1 MQYLLL
7 IGLLFGFTVQAK
19 TITHEM
25 GTLEL
30 AKTPSKIV
38 TLDWVL
44 TESLLA
50 LGVTP
55 YAVAD
60 SDGYNQWVVKPQLPS
75 QVKNVGSRREPN
87 LELLTQLKPDLI
99 LMSSHLSPL
108 YPSLQA
114 IAPTM
119 VLTVY
124 NKKRDPFSQA
134 KKVLNQLAIV
144 TAKENIVSQ
153 LIAEAEQ
160 HIQNNGSQ
168 LKKAGKSVRPFFL
181 VRFIGDKH
189 IRIHGTHSLV
199 GQTLTMMGLT
209 NAWQGSTNL
218 WGFASTSVDKL
229 ALSQQANV
237 IYFGPL
243 NKTDKAKLFSTP
255 LWQAM
260 AFTRSKRVYELPP
273 IWAFG
278 GINAAVRLSD
288 TLTEAL
294 MGTSK
299 NALFPR

>member
-25 GTLEL
+25 GVLEL
-30 AKTPSKIV
+30 TKTPFKIV
-38 TLDWVL
+38 ALDWVL
-44 TESLLA
+44 AESLLS

-87 LELLTQLKPDLI
+87 LERLTQLKPDLI

-108 YPSLQA
+108 YPSLQT

-124 NKKRDPFSQA
+124 NEKRDPFNQA
-134 KKVLNQLAIV
+134 KKILNQLAIV
-144 TAKENIVSQ
+144 TTKENIAAQ
-153 LIAEAEQ
+153 LISEAEQ
-160 HIQNNGSQ
+160 YIQNNGSR
-168 LKKAGKSVRPFFL
+168 LKKAGKAARPFFL
-181 VRFIGDKH
+181 VRFIGNKH
-189 IRIHGTHSLV
+189 IRIHGEYSLA

-209 NAWQGSTNL
+209 NAWQGTANM
-218 WGFASTSVDKL
+218 WGFASASMDKL

-237 IYFGPL
+237 LYFGPL
-243 NKTDKAKLFSTP
+243 NKTNKAKIFSTP
-255 LWQAM
+255 LWRAM
-260 AFTRSKRVYELPP
+260 TFTRQKRVYELPP

-288 TLTEAL
+288 TLTDAL
-294 MGTSK
+294 LTAKSITK
-299 NALFPR
+299 